1 MKPIL
6 LFLLISSQAFGQS
19 PIDTVHYDNILRP
32 SFDTSGVGGIIGLRP
47 SSRQDTAY
55 WNHITKH
62 ERFKFVKADTT
73 VTGIVT
79 KIFTERDGDLHV
91 ILKQKNKILRC
102 EIICYQRVN
111 EACNGFWNH
120 TKRPKIGSKVMVT
133 GDYIYDRWHNWH
145 EMHPVKK
152 IETILN

>member
-6 LFLLISSQAFGQS
+6 LFLLISSQAFGQ
-19 PIDTVHYDNILRP
+19 IDTVHYKSFFDSGTILLV
-32 SFDTSGVGGIIGLRP
+32 DTTTRHAP
-47 SSRQDTAY
+47 QDTAY

-133 GDYIYDRWHNWH
+133 GDYIYDRWHHWH
-145 EMHPVKK
+145 EIHPVKK
-152 IETILN
+152 IESL